1 MYSDYQRGRNARHDL
16 EVDALM
22 EAFDAGS
29 LRLRIVIGARRMI
42 ASARS
47 VDLLEDDSMGQ
58 VGDMLWS
65 LADAGYETDE
75 AIERRELQ
83 GRN

>member
-1 MYSDYQRGRNARHDL
+1 MYSDYQRGRNARPDL

-58 VGDMLWS
+58 VGHMLWS

-75 AIERRELQ
+75 AIERREIQ